1 MAEQEVPLLQTED
14 GDASAAD
21 ANVKGPVLD
30 LEMIISRLLAYKNRP
45 GKQVQIQ
52 AAARAWELL
61 VTSLGV
67 SFIMCMQTTPAS
79 FSLHLWL
86 CTVTCYLPSTLLGQH
101 T

>member
-14 GDASAAD
+14 GDTSATD
-21 ANVKGPVLD
+21 ANVQGPVLD

-52 AAARAWELL
+52 AAARAWGLL

-67 SFIMCMQTTPAS
+67 SFIMCMQTTPYQHR
-79 FSLHLWL
+79 FL
-86 CTVTCYLPSTLLGQH
+86 CIYDCAL
-101 T
+101 